1 MSTSRPLEIYMLPF
15 LSFSHMI
22 PLSEIGHLFSS
33 AAQNVTILTTP
44 HNASSLLK
52 KTTDSPNF
60 RVQTFPF
67 PAKQV
72 GLPDGLEN
80 FLSAKD
86 IPTASKLYAAM
97 TLLQA
102 DLESFMIS
110 NPPDVIVSDMFFPW
124 TADFAAKIS
133 VPRIVFQGVC
143 MFAQTLKHEVRKS
156 DSPHHS
162 VESDYELFVIPNL
175 PHKITMTRSQL
186 PDYIRTP
193 NGYTQ
198 LMEQWREAELKSY
211 GIIVNNFSELDSVYT
226 DYYKDA
232 TGGKIKIF
240 HVGPTSLLNSNSNN
254 KMERGHETVVT
265 DNDRLNW
272 LNEKNF
278 NSVIYVCF
286 GSACVFPDL
295 QLMEIACGL
304 ESCGK
309 DFIWVVFGKD
319 EEKDDDMIKW
329 TPSGFYQNVIKTK
342 RGMIVRGWAP
352 QVLILNHPS
361 VGGFV
366 SHCGWN
372 SVIEAVSCGVPM
384 VTWPLYAEHF
394 YNEKLLT
401 QVYGIGVEVGAEEWN
416 LWVDSGKKIVRR
428 EKIEEAV
435 RKLMDGEDET
445 VKEMRRKIEELG
457 DVAKKAVQEGG
468 SSHKNL
474 MVLIEELKKLRDQ

>member
-1 MSTSRPLEIYMLPF
+1 
-15 LSFSHMI
+15 MI
-22 PLSEIGHLFSS
+22 PLSEIGLLFSS

-52 KTTDSPNF
+52 KATDSPNF

-72 GLPDGLEN
+72 GHGLEN

-102 DLESFMIS
+102 DLERFMIS

-162 VESDYELFVIPNL
+162 VESDYEPFVIPNL

-211 GIIVNNFSELDSVYT
+211 AIIVNNFSEFDSVYT

-232 TGGKIKIF
+232 TGGQIKIF
-240 HVGPTSLLNSNSNN
+240 HVGPTSILNSNSNN

-265 DNDRLNW
+265 DNDCLNW

-286 GSACVFPDL
+286 GSACVFPDP

-329 TPSGFYQNVIKTK
+329 TPSGFNQNVIKTR
-342 RGMIVRGWAP
+342 RGMIIRGWAP

-401 QVYGIGVEVGAEEWN
+401 QVYGIGVEVGAEDWN

-435 RKLMDGEDET
+435 RKLMDGEDEM